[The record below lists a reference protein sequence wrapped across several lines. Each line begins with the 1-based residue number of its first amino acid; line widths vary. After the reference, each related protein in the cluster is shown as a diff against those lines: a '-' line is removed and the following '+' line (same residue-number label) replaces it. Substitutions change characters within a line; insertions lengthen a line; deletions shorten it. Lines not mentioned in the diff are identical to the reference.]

1 MIIFESHLMF
11 DFQYSYSQPF
21 NDCFGGNSFDCSV
34 ESDGEYAQSQDS
46 FMEHFEGENEVK
58 QKIKSFMES
67 IEQYKESTK
76 ELDKNIVWKTD
87 YDIIVE
93 DLENIYNMVDNNYV
107 DALNE
112 FNAMEISNFQTFK
125 DFVINT
131 NIKAKKVLK
140 GNLARV
146 KSIRSPRGETLKCK
160 CGGVYHLLGT
170 EFVCDKCGN
179 RRSYDKKMP
188 GSSYKQNMDKHI
200 SKQMDFISGVKTL
213 PNNIK
218 ILKPYLIKWLVE
230 RKYLLEW
237 LRYSGRLDSF
247 CQSMSVSLDWFEENV
262 KRIPENKY
270 TYNQYSAIVNEFF
283 GLFEMCNAINQIQ
296 DSNMCSLED
305 SQKIELCKE
314 FYTQYKRI
322 PEKNEFFK
330 EKQIGNYVNKLFI
343 IPEKNDT
350 EKEIER
356 IFEKQLRV
364 GGLMFDFRTVRKMI
378 SAPPKKFNLTSIY
391 TEMMHI
397 CFNVQYII
405 LRPNDRIAIEEII
418 KEFNKYYKAKQEEVR
433 TGKFN
438 SPLFCCTLHCIIT
451 RLKYFEVYKDIL
463 SIIPDKYLM
472 SKAMTLITS
481 IFILFINDN
490 KEYIDKYRQE
500 NTDIITARN
509 FSEEVDKI
517 LNDDFEDECPDECL
531 EEDCQEEAQKK
542 NSKKT
547 SKKESKKT
555 SKNESKKVPKKESK
569 KASKRK
575 SRKESQR
582 TVDDNDSEGA
592 AETEQA
598 EAESDKSFEESAEA
612 ESFEE
617 SFKEQSDDFHDDFHD
632 DFREEQYNDK
642 SDDTCECRYDSDKS
656 CEEYD
661 E

>member
-11 DFQYSYSQPF
+11 DFQCSYTQSF
-21 NDCFGGNSFDCSV
+21 NDCFGGDSCDMIENDI
-34 ESDGEYAQSQDS
+34 ENDQSQDS
-46 FMEHFEGENEVK
+46 FMEHFEDENEVK

-76 ELDKNIVWKTD
+76 EFDKSIVWRTE
-87 YDIIVE
+87 YDMILE

-107 DALNE
+107 DALAE

-125 DFVINT
+125 DYVINT

-170 EFVCDKCGN
+170 EFVCNKCGN

-213 PNNIK
+213 PNNIR

-230 RKYLLEW
+230 RQYLLEW

-247 CQSMSVSLDWFEENV
+247 CQSMSVSLGWFEETV
-262 KRIPENKY
+262 KRVPENKY

-283 GLFEMCNAINQIQ
+283 GMFEMCNAINQIP
-296 DSNMCSLED
+296 DSNVCALED
-305 SQKIELCKE
+305 SQKIELCKD
-314 FYTQYKRI
+314 FYEQYKRI
-322 PEKNEFFK
+322 PEKNEFFR

-343 IPEKNDT
+343 VPEKNDT
-350 EKEIER
+350 EKEIEK

-364 GGLMFDFRTVRKMI
+364 GGLMFDFKTIRKMI

-433 TGKFN
+433 AGKFN

-463 SIIPDKYLM
+463 TIIPDKYLM

-490 KEYIDKYRQE
+490 KEYIDKYRKE
-500 NTDIITARN
+500 NSDIIDSKN
-509 FSEEVDKI
+509 FSEDAEGI
-517 LNDDFEDECPDECL
+517 LNDECL
-531 EEDCQEEAQKK
+531 EGDCQTGVK
-542 NSKKT
+542 NDR
-547 SKKESKKT
+547 
-555 SKNESKKVPKKESK
+555 
-569 KASKRK
+569 KAS
-575 SRKESQR
+575 SE
-582 TVDDNDSEGA
+582 DDAEDDCEDNCEDDCEVSYKPSYKASYKASSEDSCNASSEDSCNDSEY
-592 AETEQA
+592 
-598 EAESDKSFEESAEA
+598 
-612 ESFEE
+612 
-617 SFKEQSDDFHDDFHD
+617 DD
-632 DFREEQYNDK
+632 
-642 SDDTCECRYDSDKS
+642 
-656 CEEYD
+656 
-661 E
+661 